1 MGRAFDLLPA
11 IDLRRGEVVRLE
23 QGDFDRETS
32 FGDDPAGTA
41 ARFVEGG
48 ARWLHVVDLDAA
60 RSGGARQTGAIAAIV
75 GAVEGRAAVEVAGG
89 LRTADA
95 VAAALDAGAT
105 RAVVGTIA
113 VEQPDLVERLIVRHG
128 NERIAVAVDVRDG
141 VAVGRGWQSGA
152 PGVDPAGL
160 LSRLAAVG
168 ATTFEVTAVERD
180 GLMGGPD
187 LDLLAGLVGS
197 GAAVIASGGV
207 RGVADLRDLRRIGCA
222 GAIVGRALYDGSL
235 GLEAAIAAT
244 RGAATP

>member
-1 MGRAFDLLPA
+1 MTRAFDLLPA
-11 IDLRRGEVVRLE
+11 IDLRRGRVVRLE

-32 FGDDPAGTA
+32 FGDDPVGTA
-41 ARFVEGG
+41 ARFVDGG

-60 RSGGARQTGAIAAIV
+60 RSGGGRQTGVIAAIV
-75 GAVEGRAAVEVAGG
+75 RAVEGRAAVEVAGG

-95 VAAALDAGAT
+95 VAAALDAGSA

-113 VEQPDLVERLIVRHG
+113 VEEPDLVGRLIARHG
-128 NERIAVAVDVRDG
+128 DGRIAVAVDVRDG

-160 LSRLAAVG
+160 LRRLAAVG
-168 ATTFEVTAVERD
+168 VTTFEVTAVARD

-187 LDLLAGLVGS
+187 LDLLEGLVG
-197 GAAVIASGGV
+197 GGGTVIASGGV
-207 RGVADLRDLRRIGCA
+207 RGVDDLGDLRRIGCA

-235 GLEAAIAAT
+235 SLDAAISAT
-244 RGAATP
+244 L